1 MIRVIGTRGSGK
13 TTKLLNIAAK
23 NGYVIVEPTAMMAD
37 YVRHMAT
44 EKGLNVNVIN
54 AREMLYRQHGVVH
67 EKYLVDEL
75 GMFMASLGIV
85 GYSDGLEAQDK
96 LLKERE
102 VIKKDRYNLQELWKR
117 ARAGEKL
124 TEAELNFLLAD
135 CWDERNILSK

>member
-44 EKGLNVNVIN
+44 EKGLNVNVIS
-54 AREMLYRQHGVVH
+54 AHELPYRQYGVVR

-75 GMFMASLGIV
+75 EMFMASLGIV
-85 GYSDGLEAQDK
+85 GYSDGPL
-96 LLKERE
+96 
-102 VIKKDRYNLQELWKR
+102 
-117 ARAGEKL
+117 
-124 TEAELNFLLAD
+124 
-135 CWDERNILSK
+135 